1 MNLKELLDGVTYEI
15 VQGRP
20 EVEVKMIHFDSR
32 KVEKGDLFVAQ
43 KGVSADGHEY
53 IGKAVAAG
61 AVAVVCEV
69 VPEELKEGV
78 VYVKTANSSEALGI
92 MASNFYGNPSRRMKV
107 VGVTGTNGK
116 TTTATLLYELVRLL
130 GKKAGLLSTVC
141 NYIGDERVHATHTT
155 PDAMEI
161 NELMGRMVDAGC
173 EYCFMEVSSH
183 AIDQRRISGLDFD
196 GAIFS
201 NITHDHLDYHK
212 TFKAY
217 IEAKK
222 AFFDRLPKKAF
233 ALTNGDDKNGMVML
247 QNTVARKYTYSCK
260 RMADFN
266 CKTLERHLDGTLLLL
281 DGSEVWTRFVG
292 DFNAYNLL
300 AVYASAR
307 LLGFEKEELLPVMSM
322 LVPVSGRFETILSNE
337 GVMAIVDYAHT
348 PDALENVLST
358 IGELKKDGTVITVV
372 GAGGDRDRT
381 KRPEMAEVACRLS
394 DRVILTS
401 DNPRSEEPAAI
412 IEDMRAGVPEDAES
426 RVLAITDRKE
436 AIRAALMLAKKGDI
450 VLVAGKGHEDYQEIK
465 GVKHHFDDKEVIKEI
480 FKL

>member
-61 AVAVVCEV
+61 AVTVVCEV

-161 NELMGRMVDAGC
+161 NELMGRM
-173 EYCFMEVSSH
+173 
-183 AIDQRRISGLDFD
+183 
-196 GAIFS
+196 
-201 NITHDHLDYHK
+201 
-212 TFKAY
+212 
-217 IEAKK
+217 
-222 AFFDRLPKKAF
+222 
-233 ALTNGDDKNGMVML
+233 
-247 QNTVARKYTYSCK
+247 
-260 RMADFN
+260 
-266 CKTLERHLDGTLLLL
+266 
-281 DGSEVWTRFVG
+281 
-292 DFNAYNLL
+292 
-300 AVYASAR
+300 
-307 LLGFEKEELLPVMSM
+307 
-322 LVPVSGRFETILSNE
+322 
-337 GVMAIVDYAHT
+337 
-348 PDALENVLST
+348 PDAS
-358 IGELKKDGTVITVV
+358 
-372 GAGGDRDRT
+372 
-381 KRPEMAEVACRLS
+381 
-394 DRVILTS
+394 
-401 DNPRSEEPAAI
+401 
-412 IEDMRAGVPEDAES
+412 
-426 RVLAITDRKE
+426 
-436 AIRAALMLAKKGDI
+436 I
-450 VLVAGKGHEDYQEIK
+450 VLWR
-465 GVKHHFDDKEVIKEI
+465 
-480 FKL
+480 